1 MNDFGRNFKELRLR
15 KGLTQDQ
22 IASLLGVSKSRIS
35 MYETGNRR
43 PSFEMLE
50 LISDFFN
57 VDMNILLGSDS
68 SVFSSSDQ
76 VDSLFIEK
84 YGRQVFDA
92 AMTFA
97 SLDDVDRGRIC
108 ERMSMLLE
116 DDKYKKGLSEE
127 KVI

>member
-57 VDMNILLGSDS
+57 VDMNI
-68 SVFSSSDQ
+68 
-76 VDSLFIEK
+76 
-84 YGRQVFDA
+84 
-92 AMTFA
+92 
-97 SLDDVDRGRIC
+97 
-108 ERMSMLLE
+108 
-116 DDKYKKGLSEE
+116 
-127 KVI
+127 